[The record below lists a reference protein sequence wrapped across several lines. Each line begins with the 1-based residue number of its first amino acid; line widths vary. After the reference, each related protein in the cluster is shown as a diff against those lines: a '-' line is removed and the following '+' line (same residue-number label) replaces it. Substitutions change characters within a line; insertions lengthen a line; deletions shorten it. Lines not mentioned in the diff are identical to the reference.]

1 MRYPRGKPLIFLG
14 NDEMIIKQFLLTKK
28 SWTGLN
34 GQIRLVIGKN
44 IGMRRQQWKR
54 EKVHSKSHSPQLII
68 YLYTI

>member
-54 EKVHSKSHSPQLII
+54 EKAHSKATHHS
-68 YLYTI
+68 